1 VFHPSARKRI
11 GRFIDVLGKV
21 WVDVLL
27 SAGVQV
33 EVCRVKAKDVA
44 SSTKKRSSPMK
55 ERQGLGR
62 DGTRGDSM
70 KVEDDAGHGR
80 EDGDGR
86 VERDENGDEE
96 GDGEWKYE
104 GGDEGKAEGYW
115 EREEKRLKV
124 R

>member
-1 VFHPSARKRI
+1 M
-11 GRFIDVLGKV
+11 
-21 WVDVLL
+21 
-27 SAGVQV
+27 
-33 EVCRVKAKDVA
+33 
-44 SSTKKRSSPMK
+44 T
-55 ERQGLGR
+55 
-62 DGTRGDSM
+62 
-70 KVEDDAGHGR
+70 VEDDAGHGR

-115 EREEKRLKV
+115 EREGKRLKV